1 MVVNLTKAEIL
12 LHRARDGSEVPRR
25 QHLACSLALRDGR
38 LDSCSRIG
46 TRVPGCIQRAAGGEQ
61 VRACHGGDGWKIPPR
76 RFVIEEVEKLVFDKG
91 TPQADSRLMPN
102 RSEEHTSELQSPC
115 NLVCRLLLEKKK
127 KNKLDRIIREK
138 EKIRIFMNVHVCVL
152 ITHMMV
158 FYVIEYE

>member
-102 RSEEHTSELQSPC
+102 VLGIESGKTVASVQAAITEEPVAGSV
-115 NLVCRLLLEKKK
+115 NIV
-127 KNKLDRIIREK
+127 
-138 EKIRIFMNVHVCVL
+138 
-152 ITHMMV
+152 
-158 FYVIEYE
+158 